1 LDIPLIKPIYPGKNL
16 VSIEYQTTGEMSYT
30 LDDLNI
36 AQSGFTGA
44 SRIEESDELKVWDNM
59 QKKYEGPLWRFKDE
73 TGHTEWVTQN
83 YVSASGL
90 VINGGSGLLIDNKG
104 LLSFICFKRSF

>member
-1 LDIPLIKPIYPGKNL
+1 MQEN
-16 VSIEYQTTGEMSYT
+16 VT
-30 LDDLNI
+30 
-36 AQSGFTGA
+36 F
-44 SRIEESDELKVWDNM
+44 LKSL
-59 QKKYEGPLWRFKDE
+59 LWRFKDE
-73 TGHTEWVTQN
+73 TGHTEWVNQN